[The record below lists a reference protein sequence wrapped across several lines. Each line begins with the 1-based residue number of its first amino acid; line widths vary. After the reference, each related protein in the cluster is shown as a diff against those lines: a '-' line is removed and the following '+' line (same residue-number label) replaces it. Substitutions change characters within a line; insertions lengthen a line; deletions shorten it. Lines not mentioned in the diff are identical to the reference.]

1 MTRGSSEAIDVLIRG
16 FCAAGRDR
24 ILVCPPTFDM
34 YRLYAGIQNAGVV
47 RVPLLA
53 ERDFALDTDAHP
65 RGARRH
71 A

>member
-1 MTRGSSEAIDVLIRG
+1 MLIRG
-16 FCAAGRDR
+16 FCTAGRDE

-53 ERDFALDTDAHP
+53 DRDFALDTDKILAALDAH
-65 RGARRH
+65 A
-71 A
+71 